1 MWLGEEL
8 QMACMMQIGEF
19 EADINAAMLRLGTLN
34 VRIDKEAVDLLN
46 CLAVGPLDL
55 ATMFANAPG
64 VPQTLMHGIVI
75 PTVSA
80 SCDAQVTT
88 LRGEL

>member
-1 MWLGEEL
+1 
-8 QMACMMQIGEF
+8 
-19 EADINAAMLRLGTLN
+19 
-34 VRIDKEAVDLLN
+34 VRIDKEELDLLN
-46 CLAVGPLDL
+46 CLAPAGPLDL
-55 ATMFANAPG
+55 ATMFAQAAPG